1 MCYCLECE
9 VCTVQ
14 DQQLIH
20 TATPMSSYTALNGT
34 QSCALKP
41 VFTRIHVTTT
51 EFWQSHSAENTVF
64 VSANSGKMIYW
75 SEMSVH
81 DEMIGIWF
89 FSLSLFLNCL
99 AVWIVFLYY
108 DALHFL
114 MVCGLVCLRGIVYIW
129 SFLWMKKY
137 NHTVLNVG
145 KQQTTRFHAAYCL
158 L

>member
-108 DALHFL
+108 DALHFFN
-114 MVCGLVCLRGIVYIW
+114 GLWTCMFERNCLHLIFFMNEKVQSY
-129 SFLWMKKY
+129 S
-137 NHTVLNVG
+137 T
-145 KQQTTRFHAAYCL
+145 
-158 L
+158 